1 MGNEGNASK
10 HKDELRRSIRVAR
23 KDRLTNARE
32 VTTKDAGRI
41 AEHVMDLE
49 EIHRACEEGL
59 PIACYVSRADEPPT
73 AELRA
78 QLLDAG
84 AAVLLPRIDG
94 ENLVWVQV
102 TPETEWVK
110 NRWNI
115 EEPAGSAFDGT
126 PAVWII
132 PGLAI
137 DADGYR
143 LGQGGGY
150 YDRAL
155 ASVHDDIPIIAIV
168 FEDEVIEA
176 VPREEH
182 DHRVDIVVTP
192 ERVRWLSMPD

>member
-1 MGNEGNASK
+1 
-10 HKDELRRSIRVAR
+10 
-23 KDRLTNARE
+23 
-32 VTTKDAGRI
+32 
-41 AEHVMDLE
+41 MDLE
-49 EIHRACEEGL
+49 EIHLACEEGL
-59 PIACYVSRADEPPT
+59 PIACYVSRMDEPPT
-73 AELRA
+73 QELRE
-78 QLLDAG
+78 QLFDAG
-84 AAVLLPRIDG
+84 ATLLLPRIDG
-94 ENLVWVQV
+94 EDLVWVQV

-115 EEPAGSAFDGT
+115 DEPAGSTFDGT
-126 PAVWII
+126 PSIWII

-155 ASVHDDIPIIAIV
+155 QNVPADLPIIAIV
-168 FEDEVIEA
+168 FEDEVMEE

>member
-1 MGNEGNASK
+1 MSGSSPTVADK
-10 HKDELRRSIRVAR
+10 RELRTSIRRAR
-23 KDRLTNARE
+23 KDRVAQ
-32 VTTKDAGRI
+32 VGSDAQTDALRI

-49 EIHRACEEGL
+49 DIGHACAEGL
-59 PIACYVSRADEPPT
+59 PIACYVSRPDEPPT
-73 AELRA
+73 QELRA
-78 QLLDAG
+78 ALLDAG
-84 AAVLLPRIDG
+84 AVLLLPRIDG
-94 ENLVWVQV
+94 EELIWVQV
-102 TPETEWVK
+102 TPHTEWQT

-115 EEPAGSAFDGT
+115 TEPAGEAFDGT

-137 DADGYR
+137 DADGHR

-155 ASVHDDIPIIAIV
+155 EDVRDDAPIIAVV
-168 FEDEVIEA
+168 FEDEVVA
-176 VPREEH
+176 QVPREEH